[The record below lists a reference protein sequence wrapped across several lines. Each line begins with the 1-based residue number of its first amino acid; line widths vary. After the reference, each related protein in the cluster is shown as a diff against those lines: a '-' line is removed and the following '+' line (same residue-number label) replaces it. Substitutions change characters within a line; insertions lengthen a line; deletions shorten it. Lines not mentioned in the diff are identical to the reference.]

1 MRKSPRYRWQL
12 RWHLDRAARIAMH
25 DTGAVVRIVGRL
37 PIADDPFG
45 IIDGLAVK
53 HGHNAPEMLQRMLRE
68 VRQLWDAGRD
78 DGPYVPQI
86 PADPVPADSRV
97 CVTPSPADSHGKA
110 HAGLRLAPLGLC
122 RPHSL
127 PGAAEACGENNP
139 TICPWPAGAGCRDD
153 GVLQGAGGGFSAA
166 SSCAT

>member
-12 RWHLDRAARIAMH
+12 RWHIERTARTDGIARH
-25 DTGAVVRIVGRL
+25 DTGAVVYIINGL
-37 PIADDPFG
+37 PVAQDAQS

-86 PADPVPADSRV
+86 PADPVPADS
-97 CVTPSPADSHGKA
+97 
-110 HAGLRLAPLGLC
+110 
-122 RPHSL
+122 
-127 PGAAEACGENNP
+127 
-139 TICPWPAGAGCRDD
+139 
-153 GVLQGAGGGFSAA
+153 
-166 SSCAT
+166 ATGDEP